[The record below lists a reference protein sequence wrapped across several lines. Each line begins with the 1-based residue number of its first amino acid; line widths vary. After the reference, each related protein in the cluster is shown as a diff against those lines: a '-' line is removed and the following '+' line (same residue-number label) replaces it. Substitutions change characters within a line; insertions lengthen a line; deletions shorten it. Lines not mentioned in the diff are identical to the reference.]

1 MAEGSGA
8 DLTGLLASWREGN
21 RAALDKLAPLIY
33 PELRRIAHR
42 HLYREGD
49 ACRFST
55 TELVHEVYVK
65 MAEDQLPDWQ
75 SRVHFF
81 GIAARLIRQ
90 ILVDEAR
97 ERKAQKRGSG
107 IGAIPIDELHDV
119 SDKRPADVLTLHE
132 ALTELARV
140 DERKSR
146 ILELRYFGG
155 LEGDEIAE
163 AMEVSPATVAR
174 DLRVARAWL
183 KSYLSA

>member
-1 MAEGSGA
+1 MVEGGGAE
-8 DLTGLLASWREGN
+8 LTQLLVSWRGGD
-21 RAALDKLAPLIY
+21 RAALERLAPLIY

-49 ACRFST
+49 GCRFST
-55 TELVHEVYVK
+55 TELVHEVFLK
-65 MAEDQLPDWQ
+65 IAEDQLPEWEN
-75 SRVHFF
+75 RIHFF
-81 GIAARLIRQ
+81 AIAARLIRQ
-90 ILVDEAR
+90 VLVDDAR

-107 IGAIPIDELHDV
+107 ASAIPIQELNDI
-119 SDKRPADVLTLHE
+119 SAERSGDVLTLHE
-132 ALTELARV
+132 ALNELARV

-155 LEGDEIAE
+155 LEGDEIAT
-163 AMEVSPATVAR
+163 ALDVSPSTVAR